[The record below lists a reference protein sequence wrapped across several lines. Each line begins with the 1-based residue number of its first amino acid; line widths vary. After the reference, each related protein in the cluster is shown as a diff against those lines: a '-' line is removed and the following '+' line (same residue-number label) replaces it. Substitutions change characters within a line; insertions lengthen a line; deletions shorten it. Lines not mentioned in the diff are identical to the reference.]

1 MSSLSKGETMSL
13 RRELTALVLFGVAFG
28 YVESAVVVYLRTI
41 GEPIFRHAQP
51 NRTADDVFPLPHIED
66 WQQTGQEALC
76 KRLLITE
83 LAREFAT
90 LVMLAAIGL
99 AHARNFRQW
108 FAGFMIS
115 FGVWDIFYYVFL
127 KVLIDWP
134 ASLATWDILFSLPVA
149 WASPVVYPVVL
160 AGQMIAG
167 GVVILSR
174 EYTGNPIKFTLGHAA
189 AIIAGGLAIVT
200 AFCWDYKNIATGGM
214 PNPFNWPL
222 LTLGDLLSIGGF
234 LHAAWRRKEALDRYC
249 MGDPTG
255 QQ

>member
-1 MSSLSKGETMSL
+1 MTL

-28 YVESAVVVYLRTI
+28 YVEAAVVVYLRTI

-51 NRTADDVFPLPHIED
+51 NRTSDDVFPLPRMED
-66 WQQTGQEALC
+66 WQHAGQAGVC
-76 KRLLITE
+76 RRLLITE
-83 LAREFAT
+83 LGREFAT

-108 FAGFMIS
+108 FAGFIVS

-149 WASPVVYPVVL
+149 WASPVIYPVVL
-160 AGQMIAG
+160 ASQMIVG
-167 GVVILSR
+167 G
-174 EYTGNPIKFTLGHAA
+174 
-189 AIIAGGLAIVT
+189 AIILRSEHAGRPIEFSLIHGTAIILGGLIMVT
-200 AFCWDYKNIATGGM
+200 AFCWDYQNIAAGGT

-222 LTLGDLLSIGGF
+222 LTLGDLLCIAAF
-234 LHAAWRRKEALDRYC
+234 LHAVCRKTRPQIAIA
-249 MGDPTG
+249 
-255 QQ
+255 